1 MGLSRMADDSA
12 LLREARERFQAGI
25 DADRD
30 NRKRDADDRNFYT
43 GGKYQWP
50 AGVPEERQKD
60 GRPCE
65 TYNRLP
71 QFVKQVSGE
80 VRQNKPA
87 IKVLPVD
94 GQSDPEIAKIYSAII
109 RHIESNSDGHRVYA
123 KETEKAVIGGQ
134 GWWRIL
140 ADYCDDEGF
149 DQELKIEGIPNPCAV
164 VCDPDAKQPTRS
176 DMEWGFVTQMMSDE
190 LFETKNPNI
199 SKSDFDNLDD
209 AARTEWVQ
217 GDKVRIAEYW
227 RKADDGKRKLY
238 ALQMP
243 SGQVETHNED
253 DLRTMLGGAKGD
265 VAEMLYALDVTIKA
279 ERTVT
284 KQKVE
289 SILLCGA
296 GKLGDWQAWPGKYIP
311 LVRVVG
317 EEVEAGDSVFRH
329 GMIHHAIPPQRSY
342 NFARNAMM
350 ERHSTSTK
358 SPWLVTAKQIANYK
372 GLWET
377 ANTKNHAAL
386 IYDPDPLAPPP
397 TRNAPPQLDAAAYQ
411 ESQIASEDMKAT
423 TGIYDAA
430 LGAKSNETS
439 GIAIAR
445 RDAQGD
451 TATYVYIDNM
461 EAAITH
467 TGRIFIDLI
476 PHYYSNE
483 RVIRMIGEDNEV
495 EKFEQ
500 INKLMPDGKTWND
513 ISRGKFDVVV
523 TTGPAYA
530 TKRQEAAENMLKLAQ
545 VEGVA
550 AVGGDIIVRALD
562 LPMGDKLADRMQ
574 KMLPKGID
582 EEVDKKR
589 QEAEQQQGPPQP
601 DPMQQAQQQAMQIDL
616 ATKEAL
622 ARKADADAQKAEAE
636 AMKAVSEVQAIQ
648 SGEGDRELQI
658 RIQEI
663 SANLQMKREE
673 MEAKLQMERE
683 KMSNDM
689 QMAQQKQAF
698 DFQLADRKATV
709 DEQVATRRAERED
722 FTASHKA
729 SQQDSRE
736 G

>member
-1 MGLSRMADDSA
+1 MGLSRMADDTD

-43 GGKYQWP
+43 GGTYQWP
-50 AGVPEERQKD
+50 KGVPEERQKD

-109 RHIESNSDGHRVYA
+109 RHIESNSDGHRIYA

-149 DQELKIEGIPNPCAV
+149 DQELKLEGIPNPCAV
-164 VCDPDAKQPTRS
+164 VCDPDAKQPTRA
-176 DMEWGFVTQMMSDE
+176 DMTWAFVTEMMSTKA
-190 LFETKNPNI
+190 FEAKFPDI
-199 SKSDFDNLDD
+199 STADFDNIDD
-209 AARTEWVQ
+209 TARTEWVQ

-227 RKADDGKRKLY
+227 RKSEDGKSKLY
-238 ALQMP
+238 ALEGP
-243 SGQVETHNED
+243 GGASSHTED
-253 DLRTMLGGAKGD
+253 DVREMLGLANGD
-265 VAEMLYALDVTIKA
+265 VKAGLEALGIKITA
-279 ERTVT
+279 EREVT
-284 KQKVE
+284 KYKIE

-296 GKLGDWQAWPGKYIP
+296 GKLGDWQPWPGKYIP

-317 EEVEAGDSVFRH
+317 EEVEAGDTVFRH

-350 ERHSTSTK
+350 ERHGTSTK
-358 SPWLVTAKQIANYK
+358 SPWLVTAKQIVNYK

-545 VEGVA
+545 LEGVA

-589 QEAEQQQGPPQP
+589 AEAEQQQGPQQP

-616 ATKEAL
+616 QTKTAQAEKAQ
-622 ARKADADAQKAEAE
+622 ADAEKAKAE
-636 AMKAVSEVQAIQ
+636 AMKAVAEAQAMQ

-663 SANLQMKREE
+663 SANLEMKRQE

-683 KMSNDM
+683 KMANDM
-689 QMAQQKQAF
+689 HMAQERQAF

-709 DEQVATRRAERED
+709 DEQVANRRAERED